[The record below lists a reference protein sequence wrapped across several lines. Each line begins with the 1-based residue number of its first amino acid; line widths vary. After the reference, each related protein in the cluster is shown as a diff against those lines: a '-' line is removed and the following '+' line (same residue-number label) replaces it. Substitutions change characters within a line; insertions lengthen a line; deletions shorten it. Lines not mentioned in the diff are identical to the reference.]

1 MLKRYA
7 FFPGCVLNAAASEAR
22 TALEASAKLLDV
34 ELVEIP
40 GWSCCGASHVQ
51 DIAPNEALAANARN
65 LALGEQIGAPV
76 ITACSTCALMLRTAK
91 AELDHGKKDQ
101 ANHWLSA
108 ANLEYKGT
116 VEVTTLLWELAKDL
130 PALKAKVKK
139 PLTGLNVACFYGCH
153 SVRPEPIMSFESSR
167 TPHSL
172 EDIVTALGATPV
184 PYARRLDCCGFHAV
198 YPAEH
203 DAMVMVSSLVTDA
216 AKAKAHCV
224 VSPCPLCQMQLDMY
238 QGNAADV
245 TGSNAS
251 VPALH
256 LPQLLAIALGAA
268 PDSLGLDRLI
278 VAPDG
283 LKKVLS
289 L

>member
-1 MLKRYA
+1 
-7 FFPGCVLNAAASEAR
+7 
-22 TALEASAKLLDV
+22 
-34 ELVEIP
+34 
-40 GWSCCGASHVQ
+40 
-51 DIAPNEALAANARN
+51 
-65 LALGEQIGAPV
+65 
-76 ITACSTCALMLRTAK
+76 
-91 AELDHGKKDQ
+91 
-101 ANHWLSA
+101 
-108 ANLEYKGT
+108 
-116 VEVTTLLWELAKDL
+116 
-130 PALKAKVKK
+130 
-139 PLTGLNVACFYGCH
+139 
-153 SVRPEPIMSFESSR
+153 MSFESSR

-216 AKAKAHCV
+216 AKARAHCV